1 MSCTPH
7 RVSPLLSKRRRDPHA
22 FSPCGPHV
30 GCYEFQKELAHK
42 TRPYRWLGY
51 LTPPQRHLSQRG
63 RYTFHSRSL
72 IRALLAPFE
81 KVLSVRLFLLGRQTS
96 LPLRHALCSGYS
108 LRFRRCLCTVS
119 YTHLRAHE
127 TDS

>member
-42 TRPYRWLGY
+42 TRPYRLLEY

-72 IRALLAPFE
+72 IRALLVPFE
-81 KVLSVRLFLLGRQTS
+81 KALSRRLS
-96 LPLRHALCSGYS
+96 LP
-108 LRFRRCLCTVS
+108 VS
-119 YTHLRAHE
+119 YTHL
-127 TDS
+127 TLP